1 MDEREQEILDALRDG
16 IVNIDLAKV
25 RRACED
31 VLTEKI
37 PPVRAIN
44 YGMMRGMQTVGE
56 KFQTGEY
63 FLTELIAAGAAMDE
77 GLKILEPHL
86 QKDESRK
93 VGTIVLGTVEGDL
106 HSIGKD
112 IVRML
117 LRSAG
122 FEVIDLGVDVP
133 TQKFIEAA
141 RVGKP
146 GILGMSA
153 LITPTM
159 PEMKNVIAQL
169 QRDGLRAGLKI
180 IVGGAP
186 VTEEYAQTI
195 GADAYG
201 SDAIA
206 GVNICKEW
214 VTRSAQQ

>member
-1 MDEREQEILDALRDG
+1 MQEQEILDALRDA
-16 IVNIDLAKV
+16 IVAIDLAKV
-25 RRACED
+25 RKVSEEALE
-31 VLTEKI
+31 EGI
-37 PPVRAIN
+37 PALRAIN
-44 YGMMRGMQTVGE
+44 DGMIRGMQTVGE

-63 FLTELIAAGAAMDE
+63 FLTELIAAGAAMEE
-77 GLKILEPHL
+77 GLKILEPHVK
-86 QKDESRK
+86 KDESRK
-93 VGTIVLGTVEGDL
+93 IGTIVLGTVEGDL

-133 TQKFIEAA
+133 AQKFIEAV
-141 RVGKP
+141 RIRKP

-159 PEMKNVIAQL
+159 PEMKRVIGEL
-169 QRDGLRAGLKI
+169 EKNGLKVSLRI

-201 SDAIA
+201 SDAMA
-206 GVNICKEW
+206 GVGICKEW
-214 VTRSAQQ
+214 VTRGSR